1 MYAEMWVA
9 ASFVLPK
16 LQCYMRI
23 LNVCTYLLEALSATN
38 DGQHLFVK
46 SKYPVKLLCK
56 IFCSL

>member
-1 MYAEMWVA
+1 MWVA

-23 LNVCTYLLEALSATN
+23 LNVCTYVLEALSATN

-46 SKYPVKLLCK
+46 CKYPVKLLCK
-56 IFCSL
+56 IFGSL